1 VKTILDPTFRYVPSR
16 DTDIRKTF
24 ERIRR
29 ERGAAARVPRD
40 TVVPLKREGFAPA
53 RDAAR

>member
-1 VKTILDPTFRYVPSR
+1 MKTILDPTFRYVASR

-29 ERGAAARVPRD
+29 EREALARARGN
-40 TVVPLKREGFAPA
+40 TVVPLKRESAVPA
-53 RDAAR
+53 REAAP

>member
-1 VKTILDPTFRYVPSR
+1 MKTILDPTFRYVPSR

-29 ERGAAARVPRD
+29 EREAAASGARD
-40 TVVPLKREGFAPA
+40 TVVPLKREGVAPA